1 MKPVVT
7 AALALAGAFVAYEVW
22 GRSPADKAK
31 IGDTVAAPLSAVSPA
46 VLDQIEKGWGADP
59 TSWDAKVFLFIT
71 SVDDAGK
78 TLKGRLS
85 HIWTPEKGTL
95 VLNTLSL
102 MVTIALASV
111 LSLGYPTHLPGP
123 VTTL

>member
-22 GRSPADKAK
+22 GRSPASKAK
-31 IGDTVAAPLSAVSPA
+31 EGVTVAAPLSAISPA
-46 VLDQIEKGWGADP
+46 GLDQIEKVWGADP
-59 TSWDAKVFLFIT
+59 KSWDAKVFIFVT
-71 SVDDAGK
+71 SVDDVRR
-78 TLKGRLS
+78 TLSGRIS
-85 HIWTPEKGTL
+85 HIWTPEKGAL

-102 MVTIALASV
+102 TATVARASV
-111 LSLGYPTHLPGP
+111 LSLGYPANLPGP